1 MFDGFEWNLDGQL
14 FSSDSTISISDEG
27 TYQISFYGCGDFLQE
42 EFDLSYHIS
51 NNGDNLV
58 PDISIC
64 SGEIAEVEF
73 PSNIVNSG
81 YSSYYW
87 IYDNQ
92 VNLGSNGLLE
102 ISNEGIYSLYL
113 YGCDNN
119 ISMIL
124 F

>member
-14 FSSDSTISISDEG
+14 FSSDSSISITDEG
-27 TYQISFYGCGDFLQE
+27 SYQISFYGCGDFLQE

-51 NNGDNLV
+51 NDGDNLV

-92 VNLGSNGLLE
+92 VNLG
-102 ISNEGIYSLYL
+102 I
-113 YGCDNN
+113 
-119 ISMIL
+119 
-124 F
+124 